1 MSRRLRSLALLLP
14 LLSILAACYEVAPDS
29 GQSATP
35 APRVPNPRPANT
47 VVVDG
52 SAIVGVLIRNAV
64 LGFQAVSPDTSVR
77 LGNSGTRDGFKL
89 LCDDKTDIQA
99 AVRAINTDETSACLR
114 NRVDTLQIIVGY
126 DALAIVGDAPVQSCI
141 SASELAYVYTHDTAN
156 LHWNDVRAGLQAD
169 LVRVFAPSPQ
179 TAAAQFFA
187 EQVLNSQLPTISPPP
202 DIQRLIAEGDGIG
215 YLALIDARRLAG
227 RLPIIAVDSGAGC
240 TAPSEETVW
249 NGSYSF
255 LSRPLYLYVN
265 RQSLRRSEVYRFI
278 SYVLSVPGQT
288 RANDSGF
295 LSAPPEAYRDA
306 QAEVD
311 RLSAQ
316 SN

>member
-1 MSRRLRSLALLLP
+1 M
-14 LLSILAACYEVAPDS
+14 
-29 GQSATP
+29 
-35 APRVPNPRPANT
+35 
-47 VVVDG
+47 
-52 SAIVGVLIRNAV
+52 
-64 LGFQAVSPDTSVR
+64 
-77 LGNSGTRDGFKL
+77 
-89 LCDDKTDIQA
+89 
-99 AVRAINTDETSACLR
+99 
-114 NRVDTLQIIVGY
+114 
-126 DALAIVGDAPVQSCI
+126 
-141 SASELAYVYTHDTAN
+141 
-156 LHWNDVRAGLQAD
+156 
-169 LVRVFAPSPQ
+169 
-179 TAAAQFFA
+179 
-187 EQVLNSQLPTISPPP
+187 
-202 DIQRLIAEGDGIG
+202 IAEGDGIG

-255 LSRPLYLYVN
+255 LSRPLYLYIN

-278 SYVLSVPGQT
+278 SYLLSVPGQA